1 MQTMIEAFVASRK
14 WSKILSVLMI
24 IFFIMTI
31 LSELVNVFITA
42 SIGGAAISGASFG
55 AFFVQFFINIFLYL
69 IPAFALWGYAKE
81 VRKAEDSDY
90 PISHLEDACGKQAK
104 YFKVLG
110 ITTLVLIIISVIGIG
125 AALIL
130 PMYASYVG

>member
-1 MQTMIEAFVASRK
+1 MQTMIDAFIANRK

-24 IFFIMTI
+24 ILFVMSILGEFGSVLSSSIVNSNVNMTRLSVKLFTNTFFY
-31 LSELVNVFITA
+31 V
-42 SIGGAAISGASFG
+42 
-55 AFFVQFFINIFLYL
+55 
-69 IPAFALWGYAKE
+69 IPAIALWNYAKE
-81 VRKAEDSDY
+81 VKKAEDSSD
-90 PISHLEDACGKQAK
+90 PISHLEDACEQQAK

-110 ITTLVLIIISVIGIG
+110 ITTLVLTVIVVIGIG

>member
-1 MQTMIEAFVASRK
+1 MQAMIEAFVASRK

-24 IFFIMTI
+24 IIFIMT
-31 LSELVNVFITA
+31 LLRELVNMFALA
-42 SIGGAAISGASFG
+42 SVGGTTVLGLSFG
-55 AFFVQFFINIFLYL
+55 AFFVQFFINIFFYL

-81 VRKAEDSDY
+81 VKKAEESDY

-110 ITTLVLIIISVIGIG
+110 ITSLVLIIISLIGIG